1 MALIQRPY
9 QLLSDLVVHE
19 IDPSVGYA
27 RKVVPLTVA
36 GDTTLKLGSVLFR
49 AKGVDP
55 TAAYSVLTA
64 NTALVAT
71 NEFAVVIG
79 DYYGYE
85 LAPITVTAAESPKNI
100 TAYVRGMV
108 VLKDFKLEEAVKV
121 NFAGITAGEIATLKH
136 LLEQQ
141 GVLVESAGTVVRPVL
156 A

>member
-19 IDPSVGYA
+19 IDPSVGWA

-36 GDTTLKLGSVLFR
+36 ADTTLKPGSVLFR
-49 AKGVDP
+49 AKGTDP
-55 TAAYSVLTA
+55 TAVYSVLTA
-64 NTALVAT
+64 AAALVTT

-85 LAPITVTAAESPKNI
+85 LADITVTAAESPKKI
-100 TAYVRGMV
+100 TAYVRGQVM
-108 VLKDFKLEEAVKV
+108 LKDFKLEESVKL
-121 NFAGITAGEIATLKH
+121 NFAAISAAELATLKH
-136 LLEQQ
+136 LLENQ

-156 A
+156 